1 MLRLLH
7 KTGTRPPEVPFSC
20 RRMAARHCWAGRW
33 TLSTIQ
39 SWTQCL
45 PFNIVRCPLTDAPKR
60 WYKSSS
66 WSSTA
71 TESLTIWGRCICTF
85 VVSKCHTWVW
95 RPATR
100 LPDSDDG
107 QLCQEDDQHVL
118 DDDHVV
124 ADRADH
130 DHICTVLW
138 QRMVIAKG
146 AYFSE
151 CLYQEVYLLILG
163 RCLLFEHSLSFLYLP
178 SCTYVSLK
186 FSVVQ
191 SNWSSNVKYLWPGSS
206 RGF

>member
-85 VVSKCHTWVW
+85 VVSKCHTWVRR
-95 RPATR
+95 RPATI
-100 LPDSDDG
+100 LPDSDGG
-107 QLCQEDDQHVL
+107 QLRQVLLENDQHVL
-118 DDDHVV
+118 NDHHVV
-124 ADRADH
+124 SDRTDL
-130 DHICTVLW
+130 DHICPLFW
-138 QRMVIAKG
+138 QSMVMAKG
-146 AYFSE
+146 AYFA
-151 CLYQEVYLLILG
+151 
-163 RCLLFEHSLSFLYLP
+163 
-178 SCTYVSLK
+178 
-186 FSVVQ
+186 
-191 SNWSSNVKYLWPGSS
+191 
-206 RGF
+206 